1 MNAADSAGA
10 LDGLL
15 IADFG
20 RVLAGPYATMLLA
33 DLGATVV
40 KIERPGTG
48 DDTRSWGPPWVDGE
62 ASYFLSV
69 NRNKQSVTLDLRD
82 PAGLAQAQALAARAD
97 VVVEN
102 FLPGTMDRLG
112 LGYDDVSRTNP
123 GVVYCSITGFGR
135 EQQLPGYDLLIQAV
149 GGLMSITGPDRATPT
164 KVGVAVVDV
173 ITGLHAAVG
182 ILAALRHRDRTGTGQ
197 RVEVNLLSSL
207 LSALVNQASGYVTA
221 GVVPQAMGNRHPS
234 IAPYEVLPTA
244 DRPLV
249 LAVGNDRQFQAL
261 TKVLGT
267 AELAEDPRYA
277 TNAERVRHREALIE
291 ELIRA
296 LATDTADGWYQALT
310 EVGVPCGPLND
321 LADAFALA
329 ERLGL
334 SPVTTIDDPCRGKP
348 VATVSNPIRLSVTP
362 PRYRT
367 APPRLGGLTLD
378 ENGYRQTM
386 SEPNADSRIDDVVP
400 GDIITLGSGEPVC
413 KVVHKEST
421 ESGFVV
427 TFEDDDGATFQRELA
442 AGTPVTRSLE
452 SKWESTQSPTAHSD

>member
-1 MNAADSAGA
+1 MTASEGAPAALS
-10 LDGLL
+10 GLL

-33 DLGATVV
+33 DLGATVI
-40 KIERPGTG
+40 KIERPGAG

-69 NRNKQSVTLDLRD
+69 NRNKQSVAVDLRD
-82 PAGLAQAQALAARAD
+82 PAGLAEARALAARAD

-112 LGYDDVSRTNP
+112 LGYDEVHRSNP

-135 EQQLPGYDLLIQAV
+135 DQQLPGYDLLIQAV
-149 GGLMSITGPDRATPT
+149 GGLMSITGPDPATPT

-182 ILAALRHRDRTGTGQ
+182 ILAALRHRDRTGAGQ

-207 LSALVNQASGYVTA
+207 LSALVNQSSGYVTA

-249 LAVGNDRQFQAL
+249 LAVGNDRQFLSLA
-261 TKVLGT
+261 KVLG
-267 AELAEDPRYA
+267 APELADDTRYV
-277 TNAERVRHREALIE
+277 TNADRVHHRVTLIE
-291 ELIRA
+291 ELTRL
-296 LATDTADGWYQALT
+296 LAADTADAWYQALT
-310 EVGVPCGPLND
+310 EAGVPCGPLND

-334 SPVTTIDDPCRGKP
+334 SPVTTIADSRRDQP
-348 VATVSNPIRLSVTP
+348 VATVSNPIRLSLTP
-362 PRYRT
+362 PRYRS
-367 APPRLGGLTLD
+367 APPRLGEG
-378 ENGYRQTM
+378 E
-386 SEPNADSRIDDVVP
+386 
-400 GDIITLGSGEPVC
+400 ITS
-413 KVVHKEST
+413 
-421 ESGFVV
+421 
-427 TFEDDDGATFQRELA
+427 
-442 AGTPVTRSLE
+442 
-452 SKWESTQSPTAHSD
+452 